1 MIIRTVMVN
10 ITDKNTHNKIEN
22 IILFVNR
29 LLDRKDI
36 YSAYG

>member
-1 MIIRTVMVN
+1 MVN
-10 ITDKNTHNKIEN
+10 ITGKNAQNKIKK

-36 YSAYG
+36 YSTYS